1 MTACC
6 PIIELRQYTLHAGR
20 RDALIEL
27 FERAFI
33 ESQEALGISV
43 IGQFRD
49 RDDANRFVWLR
60 GFPSMDAR
68 AKSLAAFYDGPVWRA
83 HRTAANA
90 TMLDSDNVLLLR
102 PTHEGAGF
110 VLAERRD
117 RTEGDASSVVIA
129 TVHYLDEDAAA
140 FANFFAAAM
149 SPTIIAAGG
158 PILATLATE
167 TAANTFPRLPVREKE
182 RVFIWFS
189 AFPDLAAYQRFRTA
203 LEEADDWRAAAPA
216 EMLRHFMRKVETL
229 ILMPTR
235 RSRLR

>member
-6 PIIELRQYTLHAGR
+6 PIIELRHYTLCAGR

-33 ESQEALGISV
+33 ESQEALGISI
-43 IGQFRD
+43 IGQFRA
-49 RDDANRFVWLR
+49 RDDANRFVWQ
-60 GFPSMDAR
+60 
-68 AKSLAAFYDGPVWRA
+68 V

-102 PTHEGAGF
+102 PTREGAGF

-129 TVHYLDEDAAA
+129 TIHYLDEDAGA

-167 TAANTFPRLPVREKE
+167 TASNTFPRLPVREKE

-189 AFPDLAAYQRFRTA
+189 AFPDLATYQRFRTA
-203 LEEADDWRAAAPA
+203 LEEA
-216 EMLRHFMRKVETL
+216 
-229 ILMPTR
+229 
-235 RSRLR
+235 

>member
-6 PIIELRQYTLHAGR
+6 PIIELRQYTLYAGR

-102 PTHEGAGF
+102 PTREGAGF

-129 TVHYLDEDAAA
+129 TIHYLDEDAAA

-189 AFPDLAAYQRFRTA
+189 AFPDLVAYQRFRTA
-203 LEEADDWRAAAPA
+203 LEEADVWRAAAPA